1 LAILMR
7 VCTAIRSALV
17 GLEDLALAEIYYT
30 GCPFAAAIPGFG
42 TFSQWNQIQ
51 GHLVSPV

>member
-1 LAILMR
+1 LAILTR

-30 GCPFAAAIPGFG
+30 GCPSVAAIPGSG